1 MSVITRALLAG
12 AICAGLSVQTL
23 GAQAF
28 AAPTSDD
35 PGSTGGRLA
44 HASKC
49 VLTLGFS
56 GGCDKDE
63 AAAQRKAREA
73 AEPKADAAKA
83 EVTQAEDHS
92 TRGQFMNASRCVVSF
107 GFAGNCDKNA
117 PEGGAK
123 ASATRSAEAAPKE
136 PDNSTSG
143 QFKRA
148 GACVL
153 SFGFLGDCDKK

>member
-1 MSVITRALLAG
+1 MPVISRALLAG
-12 AICAGLSVQTL
+12 ALCVAVS
-23 GAQAF
+23 APAF

-63 AAAQRKAREA
+63 AGAKRKAREA

-92 TRGQFMNASRCVVSF
+92 TRGQFMNASKCVVSF
-107 GFAGNCDKNA
+107 GFAGNCDK
-117 PEGGAK
+117 
-123 ASATRSAEAAPKE
+123 
-136 PDNSTSG
+136 
-143 QFKRA
+143 
-148 GACVL
+148 
-153 SFGFLGDCDKK
+153 

>member
-1 MSVITRALLAG
+1 MSVIIRALLAG
-12 AICAGLSVQTL
+12 ALCASLSTP
-23 GAQAF
+23 AF
-28 AAPTSDD
+28 AAPTPDD

-63 AAAQRKAREA
+63 ASAKRKAREA
-73 AEPKADAAKA
+73 AEPKPAETKVAD
-83 EVTQAEDHS
+83 DHS
-92 TRGQFMNASRCVVSF
+92 TRGQFMNASKCVVSF

-117 PEGGAK
+117 PEAGAQ
-123 ASATRSAEAAPKE
+123 ASAAPANQGPKE